1 MSSDNK
7 DKALKDTV
15 RRAENAE
22 RMLNDPLIQE
32 FLALMRTAIAKEMED
47 RAHEREKVQEMAYL
61 LRAVT
66 SFEGLFTK
74 FMKQGTIARS
84 RLEKITNQIGF

>member
-1 MSSDNK
+1 MDE
-7 DKALKDTV
+7 KALKDSV
-15 RRAENAE
+15 RRAETAE
-22 RMLNDPLIQE
+22 RLLNDPLIQE

-47 RAHEREKVQEMAYL
+47 KAHDAPKVQEMAFL
-61 LRAVT
+61 LRAT
-66 SFEGLFTK
+66 STFEGLFTK